1 MTRSRTAGA
10 RRPAL
15 AVFWLAAAACLF
27 AALEAHGQVRQ
38 WPSQSPPRPLAARDL
53 KFPPYQTR
61 VLANGLQVIVVMHTE
76 QPAVSLR
83 MLVKAGTIHDPK
95 GRPGVAAL
103 AASLLDQGTSSRTAE
118 QLADAIDSMGGAIE
132 SGVGR
137 DLTFADMVVMKDDVA
152 TAMALLADIVRRP
165 AFAGAEIERQ
175 RQQVLAGLKV
185 GHDDPEYVANV
196 VFDRLV
202 YGFSPYGYPGNGTAE
217 SVAAITR
224 DDLVTYHS
232 RWFVPNNAL
241 LAVVGDIGSDE
252 AFAAVEKAFG
262 DWPRKDLPPE
272 EAVEPPPMTR
282 RVIVIDK
289 PDAVQTEIRVGH
301 VGLLR
306 KHKSYLALDMAVRI
320 LGGEGANRLHR
331 VLRTERGLTYGASA
345 DIEALKRSGQIAVST
360 ATRSE
365 ATGEVLR
372 LIADEFSTI
381 APRARL
387 RRRTGRRQG
396 VRRGTLSADARDPQR
411 HRDPCPRPPVL
422 RTAALRP
429 RDLPA
434 TRRRDRRPRRGVG
447 CVGFHQARPVV
458 GRSRRKRGGVR
469 EGAGWSRF
477 RAVRTHSDRR
487 ARSAGGRLPEE
498 VRARLEQREPAP
510 VDSHLVR

>member
-381 APRARL
+381 HRERVSDGEL
-387 RRRTGRRQG
+387 
-396 VRRGTLSADARDPQR
+396 ADAKAYVAGHYPLTLETPNDIATHVLDHLFYELPLSDLETYRQR
-411 HRDPCPRPPVL
+411 VGAIGVL
-422 RTAALRP
+422 DVASAAWDFIKP
-429 RDLPA
+429 
-434 TRRRDRRPRRGVG
+434 DRLSVVLVG
-447 CVGFHQARPVV
+447 NAAAFVKELG
-458 GRSRRKRGGVR
+458 
-469 EGAGWSRF
+469 GAGFGRYERIPIDELDLLAADF
-477 RAVRTHSDRR
+477 RKK
-487 ARSAGGRLPEE
+487 
-498 VRARLEQREPAP
+498 
-510 VDSHLVR
+510 